1 MTDISSQS
9 TYQLIKKLKSFKMLR
24 SRDDEDVEE
33 DDQEKKSN
41 DIESSEGQVKITMT
55 NQFTKEL
62 YLEDLL
68 LLT

>member
-1 MTDISSQS
+1 
-9 TYQLIKKLKSFKMLR
+9 MLR

-41 DIESSEGQVKITMT
+41 DIESSEGQVKTTMT